1 MPDFLTEE
9 EVVVL
14 REAHRTIKDKKQA
27 DRIKAVLSLNEG
39 FEYAHIAKI
48 LLLDETTLS
57 RYVKR
62 FREKGIEG
70 LLECQYVGGRTRLTL
85 LQEQELKLYL
95 KDNTKRT
102 AKEVVNYIYKT
113 YGIGYST
120 IGVTKLLHRLG
131 FAYKKPKIVPGKAD
145 RTKQE
150 EFLKLYNQTKKNL
163 KADDQIYFLD
173 STHPEHNTK
182 PSYGWILKGKA
193 NDKIIKT
200 NSGRERLNLSGALNL
215 NSKKA
220 VILSEKTINKFVTI
234 KLLKRLKRAQ
244 PKGRIYLILDNATY
258 YHAKVVTDYVKK
270 EKRLTL
276 LFLPSYSPNLNLIE
290 RLWRFFHAKVT
301 WNHYFET
308 LGEFRSETLKFFK
321 HLDKYKPEL
330 DKLLTDNFQPVP
342 NLNLQT

>member
-1 MPDFLTEE
+1 MPNFLTKD
-9 EVVVL
+9 EVTVL

-48 LLLDETTLS
+48 LLLDEATLN

-62 FREKGIEG
+62 FKEKGIEG
-70 LLECQYVGGRTRLTL
+70 LLECRYLGGKTRLTL
-85 LQEQELKLYL
+85 LQEQKLKLYL

-102 AKEVVNYIYKT
+102 AKEVVNYIYET
-113 YGIGYST
+113 YHIIYST
-120 IGVTKLLHRLG
+120 VGVTKLLHRLG
-131 FAYKKPKIVPGKAD
+131 FTYKKPKIVPGKAD
-145 RTKQE
+145 CVKQE
-150 EFLKLYNQTKKNL
+150 EFLELYNQTKENL
-163 KADDQIYFLD
+163 KVNDQIYFLD

-193 NDKIIKT
+193 NDKIIRS

-215 NSKKA
+215 DSKKA
-220 VILSEKTINKFVTI
+220 VILSEETINKFVTI
-234 KLLKRLKRAQ
+234 KLLKRLERTQ

-270 EKRLTL
+270 KKRIKL
-276 LFLPSYSPNLNLIE
+276 LFLPSYSPNLNVIE
-290 RLWRFFHAKVT
+290 RLWRFFHTKVT

-308 LGEFRSETLKFFK
+308 IEEFKKETLNFFK

-330 DKLLTDNFQPVP
+330 DKLLTDNFQLVP